1 MLDALGTTTSAKLL
15 FGLTAGLAATLSSAR
30 LNVGAGG
37 QGAAGVSLGAGAG
50 THEGSSTSRAAVA
63 ASVSA
68 FLPDSA
74 STATSSTPSTSG
86 RGARLHQL
94 SRQRPNADPHVAG
107 QPAPKHSSDHPTL
120 GLIATRLRSGSQ
132 PGHRADGAKLG
143 LIVEGGGMRGCISG
157 SMLMTLHEL
166 GISDAFDVVYGAS
179 AGAIN
184 ATYFITH
191 QRTGLDIYAEDLTGH
206 NEFLNMRN
214 LFNKSGR
221 PAMDLDFLI
230 DHVMNHRK
238 PLDWD
243 AVLASP
249 IQLKVVASCLGTYQS
264 VLLSDFH
271 DRHELA
277 AALKASAAVPQIA
290 GGPRTVRGRKL
301 VDAAVFEP
309 VPVRSAIADGCTHL
323 LVLCTRTA
331 PVAGTRL
338 GKRVRTTLEALTKT
352 TVLNAPYMGDA
363 WRVALSP
370 PMSSQDEELGA
381 TLEACPHQVRSGMG
395 AYVLPLYPPTTAGCH
410 PLCLD
415 PAKLRAAAA
424 VGREA
429 MLGLLGPVAAEAG
442 RWSPLAAALEPAAE
456 VAEAEGSFGDA
467 VIYSE
472 AMGQGMRFRP

>member
-1 MLDALGTTTSAKLL
+1 MGLGT
-15 FGLTAGLAATLSSAR
+15 
-30 LNVGAGG
+30 
-37 QGAAGVSLGAGAG
+37 
-50 THEGSSTSRAAVA
+50 AV
-63 ASVSA
+63 
-68 FLPDSA
+68 
-74 STATSSTPSTSG
+74 
-86 RGARLHQL
+86 
-94 SRQRPNADPHVAG
+94 
-107 QPAPKHSSDHPTL
+107 
-120 GLIATRLRSGSQ
+120 
-132 PGHRADGAKLG
+132 
-143 LIVEGGGMRGCISG
+143 
-157 SMLMTLHEL
+157 
-166 GISDAFDVVYGAS
+166 DAVYGAS
-179 AGAIN
+179 AGALSG
-184 ATYFITH
+184 AYFVTGQTEGLQIYTH
-191 QRTGLDIYAEDLTGH
+191 VLPYGTA
-206 NEFLNMRN
+206 FLNMRN
-214 LFNKSGR
+214 LLHSDR
-221 PAMDLDFLI
+221 PVMDIDYLI
-230 DHVMNHRK
+230 DRVMGAAAGGAGAEGGRK
-238 PLDWD
+238 ADHASAGTGTPDGSGSGAVGHMGQAAAPQGGDANGTRPLDWE

-249 IQLKVVASCLGTYQS
+249 IQLKVVDLSTVACIAASLESHSPHPPDADLAQVVASCLGS
-264 VLLSDFH
+264 LRPVLLSDFH

-277 AALKASAAVPQIA
+277 AALKASAAIPEIA
-290 GGPRTVRGRKL
+290 GGSRMVRGRRL
-301 VDAAVFEP
+301 VDAAVFEGP
-309 VPVRSAIADGCTHL
+309 AGSTLEGLAKSTL
-323 LVLCTRTA
+323 LNA
-331 PVAGTRL
+331 PYMRGAWASPQAASVSSQDEEL
-338 GKRVRTTLEALTKT
+338 GATLEACPHQRVRTTLEALTKT